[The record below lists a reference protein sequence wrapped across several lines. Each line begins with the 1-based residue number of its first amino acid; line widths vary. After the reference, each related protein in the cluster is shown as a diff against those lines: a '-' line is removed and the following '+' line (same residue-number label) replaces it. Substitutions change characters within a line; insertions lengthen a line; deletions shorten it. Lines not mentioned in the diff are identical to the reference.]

1 LLNASSP
8 RLPVRRRKKNS
19 PPVDTVALGA
29 ILHRK
34 VFSWRRTTEAAG
46 ESSLDGEG
54 IDAGALRQ
62 RR

>member
-1 LLNASSP
+1 
-8 RLPVRRRKKNS
+8 VRRRKKNS
-19 PPVDTVALGA
+19 PPVDPVALGA

-34 VFSWRRTTEAAG
+34 VFSWRRTTEAAR